1 MPPENMSRSAFAM
14 TSRGDD
20 FGINPSAPRSIAL
33 RMLSRSWEADRTT
46 SEIVAWRL
54 RRSVS
59 TANPSRSGR
68 LRSSSI
74 KCKSGCASTRRI
86 ACRESAASNTV
97 ASGANS
103 LRTPRNASRISAWSS
118 TRRIFMR
125 AYFRAVSLENTSDPD
140 RMHPGRQK
148 LGRRARRAYSIEVGK
163 VVKFSGSPIDPRLHF
178 GTRTAPHP
186 QHRSTLSGLL
196 RRTVGFRHGS

>member
-125 AYFRAVSLENTSDPD
+125 GYFRAVSLENTSDPD
-140 RMHPGRQK
+140 GMHPGRQK
-148 LGRRARRAYSIEVGK
+148 LGRRADRAYSNGLKKWGK
-163 VVKFSGSPIDPRLHF
+163 VVEFSGIQIDPRQHF
-178 GTRTAPHP
+178 GARTAPHP
-186 QHRSTLSGLL
+186 QHRSTWSGLL
-196 RRTVGFRHGS
+196 RRTVGF